1 MSTAEKESFQNIA
14 IVCNPLAGVGRA
26 VTLADKIAQSLRKRN
41 IPFQVFKENWPQQWE
56 DYSDIYIV
64 GGDGTLNYFINHY
77 PAIELPLVIFNGGTG
92 NDFHWMLYGKTD
104 IEKQL
109 DLVLN
114 TSAKPID
121 CGKCNDR
128 FFLNGL
134 GIGFEGEVAG
144 SLMGKKKRF
153 GKKSFMLA
161 VLKKIILYR
170 AKQYK
175 ITMEGKTMESRNMM
189 ISIMN
194 GKRAGGDFHISP
206 ESSPSDG
213 LLNVVMVE
221 PISVLKRIQ
230 YLPVI
235 EKGKHL
241 KLDIIRHFNTTNLIL
256 ECKEPIASH
265 LDGEYY
271 SIHKIDVSVLPG
283 KFKFRY

>member
-1 MSTAEKESFQNIA
+1 MVAIEKVSFQNIA

-26 VTLADKIAQSLRKRN
+26 VALADKIAQSLKKRN
-41 IPFQVFKENWPQQWE
+41 ISFQLFKENWPQHWE
-56 DYSDIYIV
+56 GYSDIYIV

-77 PAIELPLVIFNGGTG
+77 SDIELPLVIFNGGTG

-104 IEKQL
+104 FEKQL

-114 TSAKPID
+114 SEAKPID

-144 SLMGKKKRF
+144 SLTGKKKQF
-153 GKKSFMLA
+153 GKKSFLLA
-161 VLKKIILYR
+161 VLKKILLYR
-170 AKQYK
+170 AKFYK
-175 ITMEGKTMESRNMM
+175 ITMEGKVMDSRNMM

-206 ESSPSDG
+206 ESSPNDG

-221 PISVLKRIQ
+221 PISVLKRIK

-235 EKGKHL
+235 EKGNHL
-241 KLDIIRHFNTTNLIL
+241 NLGIIRHFNTTNLIL
-256 ECKEPIASH
+256 ACEEPIASH

-271 SIHKIDVSVLPG
+271 SIHKMNVSIIPG

>member
-1 MSTAEKESFQNIA
+1 MVATEKLSHQNIA

-26 VTLADKIAQSLRKRN
+26 ITLADKIAESLRKRN
-41 IPFQVFKENWPQQWE
+41 ISFQLFKENWPLEWVGF
-56 DYSDIYIV
+56 SDIYIV

-77 PAIELPLVIFNGGTG
+77 PTIDLPMVIFDGGTG

-104 IEKQL
+104 FEKQL

-114 TSAKPID
+114 TEAKPID

-144 SLMGKKKRF
+144 SLTGKKKRF

-161 VLKKIILYR
+161 VLKKILLYR

-175 ITMEGKTMESRNMM
+175 ITLEGKTMSSRNMM

-206 ESSPSDG
+206 ESSPDDG
-213 LLNVVMVE
+213 FLNVVMVE
-221 PISVLKRIQ
+221 PISVLKRIK

-241 KLDIIRHFNTTNLIL
+241 ELDIIRHFNTTNLIL
-256 ECKEPIASH
+256 ECEEPIASH

-271 SIHKIDVSVLPG
+271 SIHKMDVSIMPG